1 MSALPGGV
9 DLVQCG
15 FPHRKAHPH
24 LAMSLSTT
32 PEEIM
37 QEFDLLSGLP
47 IRIYFPHRRLRP
59 LVSVGSFLHC
69 GNLVRVVFIL
79 NLINSTRN
87 FYRSIIRFAIAYC
100 SISFDYL
107 FYPSLTFEGTFYLH
121 FHFEGFLF
129 TF

>member
-37 QEFDLLSGLP
+37 QEFDLLSDCP
-47 IRIYFPHRRLRP
+47 YAYTSRIAVFVP
-59 LVSVGSFLHC
+59 LVSVGLVSSLREPCPRRFHSEPYQLHED
-69 GNLVRVVFIL
+69 
-79 NLINSTRN
+79 

-107 FYPSLTFEGTFYLH
+107 FYPPLTFEGTFYLH